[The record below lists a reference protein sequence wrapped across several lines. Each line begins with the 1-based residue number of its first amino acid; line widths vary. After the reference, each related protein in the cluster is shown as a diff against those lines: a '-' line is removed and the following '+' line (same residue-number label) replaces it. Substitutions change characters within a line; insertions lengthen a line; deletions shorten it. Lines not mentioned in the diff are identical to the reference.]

1 MGTCHHLGTQELP
14 DILLISWIKLR
25 AGFNF
30 EVLICLEDK
39 EKKNKEKKDKEKKEK
54 DRSDGK
60 HRDKKDKKEKHRE
73 KKEKDRDKD
82 KDKSSTSDEK
92 RLLGQAVHNN
102 GGDRASDERKVPGQS
117 NGGEVCTQKRKERDH
132 DKNSISGNKNNPG
145 QFSVCNGQ
153 KLIQTSNV
161 SHQLEESK
169 FVQQLG
175 KRAREEDRKQFFEK
189 FTSTDAKRDEG
200 MVRLVAKVP
209 GNWVEGKEKNKRDDD
224 RTVDGQGIKDEA
236 RFTASPQRISKA
248 KIDGMPISLEKD
260 NEKKMEGKE
269 KTKQKESDDKRKNR
283 EKKSKEKDKVRDRE
297 KKSREKDKVRDK
309 EKKKEEKA
317 KEKNE
322 HKMKE
327 PVKLKENNMF
337 DLVLDNT
344 VKSSHLIKESTN
356 SVVGDINIKKRKDSN
371 ANGLL
376 HADDIKPNKL
386 PRPTSSLPVSVENG
400 RMLGT
405 CQIPT
410 SAIQGRQEAVNS
422 DKVDS
427 KEQKINGLIEA
438 VAPPI
443 TSTNHLLSASLTK
456 SLTKPSN
463 STAQTDQ
470 IAEVSRKQPHPDSKY
485 LLEVLTVP
493 KMEDWSDFEDQE
505 WLFQSTY
512 SQTKKPQVEVS
523 GVDETQQVWSEAL
536 QIESADVYALPY
548 VIPY

>member
-1 MGTCHHLGTQELP
+1 
-14 DILLISWIKLR
+14 
-25 AGFNF
+25 
-30 EVLICLEDK
+30 
-39 EKKNKEKKDKEKKEK
+39 
-54 DRSDGK
+54 
-60 HRDKKDKKEKHRE
+60 
-73 KKEKDRDKD
+73 
-82 KDKSSTSDEK
+82 
-92 RLLGQAVHNN
+92 
-102 GGDRASDERKVPGQS
+102 
-117 NGGEVCTQKRKERDH
+117 
-132 DKNSISGNKNNPG
+132 
-145 QFSVCNGQ
+145 
-153 KLIQTSNV
+153 
-161 SHQLEESK
+161 
-169 FVQQLG
+169 
-175 KRAREEDRKQFFEK
+175 
-189 FTSTDAKRDEG
+189 

-248 KIDGMPISLEKD
+248 KIDGMPISLEKDNEKKMASMPISLEKD

-337 DLVLDNT
+337 DLVLDHT

-443 TSTNHLLSASLTK
+443 TSTNHLVSASLTK